1 MQPSRDIR
9 RLLDIMSA
17 LREPETG
24 CAWDR
29 QQTYASIAPY
39 TIEEAY
45 EVVDAITRGDRGDL
59 CDELGDLLFQVVFHS
74 RIAEE
79 EEAFDF
85 GNVVEAISAKLIR
98 RHPHVFG
105 ERKSASPEE
114 IKAQWQKIK
123 AEEKAVRAAAKAI
136 ERQETG
142 GSGAP
147 AESFLADVPLAL
159 PGLTRAVKL
168 QEKAGR
174 VGFDWNDAA
183 LVLDKLREETL
194 EIEAAIAGGSA
205 SEISGEIGD
214 LLFTVANLAR
224 HLNVDPEAAIRST
237 NAKFE
242 RRFGFIETALHKT
255 GRTLAEAELTEMEAL
270 WQEAKAQEGK
280 TKDPPEA

>member
-45 EVVDAITRGDRGDL
+45 EVVDAITRGDPDDL
-59 CDELGDLLFQVVFHS
+59 RDELGDLLFQVVFHS
-74 RIAEE
+74 RLAEE

-85 GNVVEAISAKLIR
+85 GDVVEAISAKLIR

-105 ERKSASPEE
+105 ERKSASPDE

-123 AEEKAVRAAAKAI
+123 AEEKAARAAAKAV
-136 ERQETG
+136 ESQETG
-142 GSGAP
+142 TSGAP
-147 AESFLADVPLAL
+147 AESLLADVPLAL

-214 LLFTVANLAR
+214 LLFTIANLAR

-242 RRFGFIETALHKT
+242 RRFAFIETVLHGA
-255 GRTLAEAELTEMEAL
+255 GRTLAEADLTEMEAL
-270 WQEAKAQEGK
+270 WQEAKAKERPEG
-280 TKDPPEA
+280 